1 LEQIGEI
8 MPDLRIDV
16 RSLGNVAVVEPVGF
30 INAHTARDFETVIE
44 NLIERNQHN
53 IVINCKDLAYIASA
67 GLGAIMGFIDQ
78 IRENDGDIRMCS
90 MNETVF
96 NIFEVLGF
104 THLYSIFDT
113 EDKAIR
119 SFEEKPN

>member
-1 LEQIGEI
+1 MRPKGEI

-16 RSLGNVAVVEPVGF
+16 RCQGKVAVVEPSGF
-30 INAHTARDFETVIE
+30 INAHTAKDFESVIE
-44 NLIERNQHN
+44 NLIEQNQHN
-53 IVINCKDLAYIASA
+53 IVINCKDLSYIASA

-78 IRENDGDIRMCS
+78 IRENEGDIRMCS

-96 NIFEVLGF
+96 NIFDVLGF

-113 EDKAIR
+113 EDKAIQ
-119 SFEEKPN
+119 SFGETH